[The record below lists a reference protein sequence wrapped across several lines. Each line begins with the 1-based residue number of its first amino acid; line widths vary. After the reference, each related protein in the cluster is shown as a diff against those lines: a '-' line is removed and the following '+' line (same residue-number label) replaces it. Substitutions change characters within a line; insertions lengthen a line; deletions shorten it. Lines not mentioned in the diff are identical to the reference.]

1 MSRPI
6 SDHDLQRIKAAT
18 RDLVRDCGGIDRAA
32 AIALLSRSEISR
44 CQAPT
49 APCIISLPAA
59 LALEAECGVP
69 YVTEMMAAIHGRT
82 LSGPDG
88 EGPSASNTDPLNEF
102 GRSIE
107 QFGRWV
113 SAWGESHS
121 DGVVTPSEAER
132 VDRLVGELFGMLHHL
147 RDYLASKKA
156 PLAGA
161 NVVPMATRG
170 R

>member
-69 YVTEMMAAIHGRT
+69 YVTETMAAIHGRT

-88 EGPSASNTDPLNEF
+88 DDGAAAADPVSAFAQSVDGF
-102 GRSIE
+102 GR
-107 QFGRWV
+107 V
-113 SAWGESHS
+113 MSAWGQAHRDE
-121 DGVVTPSEAER
+121 VVTPSEAER
-132 VDRLVGELFGMLHHL
+132 MDRLVGEMQGRLDRL
-147 RDYLASKKA
+147 RGYLASKKA
-156 PLAGA
+156 PLASA